1 MSNFTKLVLTLLVT
15 VSTFTLQAQNANVL
29 WEEDFADGLPAD
41 WTNIDASDQGAVF
54 TWCND
59 PATGASNG
67 CPAIFDDNNNLQVP
81 FDAETV
87 LNGFITMD
95 SDALTQLPA
104 DHITELTTTAIDL
117 TGETEVWFGAQ
128 MHIGV
133 FTLSAVE
140 NAILRVSTDN
150 ENWTN
155 YTVFP
160 NTTVGA
166 RWSENPEVPVINISD
181 SAAGNIVYLQFQ
193 WTGNWEYFWNIDDLV
208 LYDGDPRFENDMQV
222 NDFFAA
228 SPNYSYPEGQ
238 AEAFGFLADVSNQG
252 ALDQTGIEL
261 NVNIAENGTDVFN
274 TVLAY
279 DPIPID
285 STVENVPFAE
295 QFTPTG
301 AAGTTYTG
309 TYSISAD
316 VADDNPENDTQSFE
330 FQISD
335 TLFSKAPGIDGV
347 ISPGFA
353 GATNFQWAY
362 GAHYHVVNG
371 ADKFAR
377 TMSFSLI
384 GTEENT
390 GIDAFVALYKVN
402 DDGNGSSDPAAL
414 RAVTPEERELLG
426 ITIYTIQ
433 GTEDFT
439 DIITVPI
446 TQLNGDPIALED
458 NTDYLAMIEFKVE
471 GEIRVTMGANRTLDN
486 SAQDL
491 LMENAGLFRFT
502 QVLSVAEDID
512 LDDYGTGGFSGA
524 TPYVTLSIGDT
535 PVMTSAVPNQL
546 SEENVV
552 KLSPNPASTQVALGL
567 DLVNLS
573 ENVEVTIYDAKGS
586 TNRVQ
591 NFENIKT
598 ANLNLNIRDLAEGMY
613 FVRVRTDEGVAVRNL
628 VVSK

>member
-1 MSNFTKLVLTLLVT
+1 MSNFTKTF
-15 VSTFTLQAQNANVL
+15 FTLFLAIGALSLHAQNANVL
-29 WEEDFADGLPAD
+29 WSEDFADGLPAD
-41 WTNIDASDQGAVF
+41 WSNIDASDQGAIF

-59 PATGASNG
+59 PATGADGNG

-81 FDAETV
+81 FASETV

-95 SDALTQLPA
+95 SDALTQLPTN
-104 DHITELTTTAIDL
+104 HISELTTTAIDF
-117 TGETEVWFGAQ
+117 TAETEVWFSAQ

-133 FTLSAVE
+133 FAVSAVE

-155 YTVFP
+155 YTLFP
-160 NTTVGA
+160 DLTTGV
-166 RWSENPEVPVINISD
+166 RWSGNPEVPVVNISD
-181 SAAGNIVYLQFQ
+181 AAAGNTVFLQFQ
-193 WTGNWEYFWNIDDLV
+193 WTGNWEYFWNMDDLV
-208 LYDGDPRFENDMQV
+208 IYDGDPRFENDMQV
-222 NDFFAA
+222 NGFYAA

-238 AEAFGFLADVSNQG
+238 AEAFGFLADVSNTG

-301 AAGTTYTG
+301 PAGTTYTG

-316 VADDNPENDTQSFE
+316 AEDDNPDNDTQSFE
-330 FQISD
+330 FHISD

-347 ISPGFA
+347 ISPAFA

-362 GAHYHVVNG
+362 GCHYHVVNG
-371 ADKFAR
+371 AGKFAR
-377 TMSFSLI
+377 TMSFGLL

-390 GIDAFVALYKVN
+390 GIDVFVSLYKVN
-402 DDGNGSSDPAAL
+402 SDGSTEPDDL
-414 RAVTPEERELLG
+414 RVVTPEERELLG
-426 ITIYTIQ
+426 VTIYTID
-433 GTEDFT
+433 GTEEFT
-439 DIITVPI
+439 DVITVPI
-446 TQLNGDPIALED
+446 TQLGGDPIALED
-458 NTDYLAMIEFKVE
+458 NTDYLAMIEFKVT
-471 GEIRVTMGANRTLDN
+471 GDVRVTMGANRTIDN

-512 LDDYGTGGFSGA
+512 LDDYSTGGFSGA

-535 PVMTSAVPNQL
+535 PVMTSAIPNEL
-546 SEENVV
+546 SEDNIV
-552 KLSPNPASTQVALGL
+552 KLSPNPASNQVALDL

-573 ENVEVTIYDAKGS
+573 ENVEVTIFDAKGS

-591 NFENIKT
+591 SFENIKT

>member
-1 MSNFTKLVLTLLVT
+1 MSNFTKTF
-15 VSTFTLQAQNANVL
+15 FTLFLAIGALTVQAQNANVL
-29 WEEDFADGLPAD
+29 WSEDFAEGLPAD

-54 TWCND
+54 TWCGD
-59 PATGASNG
+59 PATGPADG
-67 CPAIFDDNNNLQVP
+67 CPSIFDDNNNLQVP
-81 FDAETV
+81 FDSETV

-95 SDALTQLPA
+95 SDALTQLPSN
-104 DHITELTTTAIDL
+104 HVSELTTTAIDL
-117 TGETEVWFGAQ
+117 TAETEVWFSAQ

-133 FTLSAVE
+133 FAVDAVD

-155 YTVFP
+155 YTLFP
-160 NTTVGA
+160 NLTTGV
-166 RWSENPEVPVINISD
+166 RWSGNPDVPSINISD
-181 SAAGNIVYLQFQ
+181 AAAGNVVYLQFQ

-222 NDFFAA
+222 NDFYAY
-228 SPNYSYPEGQ
+228 SPNWSYPEGQ

-261 NVNIAENGTDVFN
+261 AVNITEDGTDIFN

-285 STVENVPFAE
+285 STVENIPFAE

-301 AAGTTYTG
+301 PAGTMYTG
-309 TYSISAD
+309 TYTVSAE
-316 VADDNPENDTQSFE
+316 AEDDNLDNNTQSFE

-362 GAHYHVVNG
+362 GCHYHVVNG
-371 ADKFAR
+371 AGKFAR

-402 DDGNGSSDPAAL
+402 DDGSAEPADL
-414 RAVTPEERELLG
+414 RVVTPEERELLG
-426 ITIYTIQ
+426 VTIYTIE

-439 DIITVPI
+439 DVITVPI
-446 TQLNGDPIALED
+446 TQLGGDPIALED
-458 NTDYLAMIEFKVE
+458 NTDYLAVIEFKVE
-471 GEIRVTMGANRTLDN
+471 GAVRVTMGANRTLDN

-512 LDDYGTGGFSGA
+512 LDDYSTGGFAGA

-535 PVMTSAVPNQL
+535 PVMTSAIPNEL
-546 SEENVV
+546 SEDNVV
-552 KLSPNPASTQVALGL
+552 KLSPNPASNQVALGL

-573 ENVEVTIYDAKGS
+573 ENVEVTIFDAKGS

-591 NFENIKT
+591 SFENIKT

>member
-1 MSNFTKLVLTLLVT
+1 MSNFTKTFFTLLLT
-15 VSTFTLQAQNANVL
+15 VSAFALQAQNANVL
-29 WEEDFADGLPAD
+29 WSEDFSDGLPTD
-41 WTNIDASDQGAVF
+41 WTNIDASGQGAVF
-54 TWCND
+54 TWCGD
-59 PATGASNG
+59 PATGSSDG
-67 CPAIFDDNNNLQVP
+67 CPSIFDDNNNLQSP
-81 FDAETV
+81 FDSETA

-104 DHITELTTTAIDL
+104 DHVSELTTTTIDL
-117 TGETEVWFGAQ
+117 TAETEVWFSAQ

-133 FTLSAVE
+133 FAVSAVE

-155 YTVFP
+155 YTIFP
-160 NTTVGA
+160 NTTTGA

-181 SAAGNIVYLQFQ
+181 AAAGNVVYLQFQ
-193 WTGNWEYFWNIDDLV
+193 WTGNWEYIWNIDDIV
-208 LYDGDPRFENDMQV
+208 MYDGDPRFENDLQV
-222 NDFFAA
+222 NDFYAA

-238 AEAFGFLADVSNQG
+238 LEAFGFLADISNTG

-261 NVNIAENGTDVFN
+261 TLNIDENGTEVFE

-279 DPIPID
+279 EPIPID
-285 STVENVPFAE
+285 STVENIPFAE

-301 AAGTTYTG
+301 GAGTLYTG

-316 VADDNPENDTQSFE
+316 VADDNTVNDTQTFE
-330 FQISD
+330 FQVSD

-353 GATNFQWAY
+353 GATNYQWAY
-362 GAHYHVVNG
+362 GCHYHVVNG
-371 ADKFAR
+371 AGKFAR
-377 TMSFSLI
+377 TMSFALI

-390 GIDAFVALYKVN
+390 GIDVFVSLYKVN
-402 DDGNGSSDPAAL
+402 GDGSDEPADL

-426 ITIYTIQ
+426 VTIYTID
-433 GTEDFT
+433 GTEAFT

-446 TQLNGDPIALED
+446 TQLGGDPISLED
-458 NTDYLAMIEFKVE
+458 NTDYLAVIEFKVT
-471 GEIRVTMGANRTLDN
+471 GPIRVTLGANRTLDN

-512 LDDYGTGGFSGA
+512 LDDYGTDGFSGA

-535 PVMTSAVPNQL
+535 PVMTSAISNQL
-546 SEENVV
+546 SEDNFVQ
-552 KLSPNPASTQVALGL
+552 LSPNPASNQAFLGL
-567 DLVNLS
+567 DLVTLS
-573 ENVEVTIYDAKGS
+573 ENVEVTIFDAKGS
-586 TNRVQ
+586 THRIQ
-591 NFENIKT
+591 SFENIKT
-598 ANLNLNIRDLAEGMY
+598 ANLSLNIRDLAEGMY
-613 FVRVRTDEGVAVRNL
+613 FVRVRTDMGVAVRSL